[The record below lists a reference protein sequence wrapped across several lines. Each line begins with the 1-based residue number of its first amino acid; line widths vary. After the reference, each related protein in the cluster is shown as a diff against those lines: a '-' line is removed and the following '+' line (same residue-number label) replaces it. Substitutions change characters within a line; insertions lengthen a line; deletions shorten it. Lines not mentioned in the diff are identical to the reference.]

1 MNNVLSTLS
10 EKNSFNMDPS
20 IITWQKS
27 HKALG
32 MNIEI
37 SIFVNK
43 ESGGVNVHI
52 SKKPLQRQ
60 EAIGDLST
68 EIEEISG
75 TELLPRAG
83 LKTTYS

>member
-1 MNNVLSTLS
+1 MYWCNDCQIWQHEQCLVNFIRKEFLNL
-10 EKNSFNMDPS
+10 NPS

-43 ESGGVNVHI
+43 ESGGVNAHI

-68 EIEEISG
+68 EIEEIG
-75 TELLPRAG
+75 G
-83 LKTTYS
+83 I